1 LTQTEPQNT
10 GEPANRMSGAG
21 KALTNELLVREYTS
35 AVYGLCLAYTR
46 NIHDAEDAVQDVFL
60 KAFAKL
66 HTLKDSACIRSWLL
80 KIARRTCIDKHR
92 KGLATDAILQKAC
105 TTPGSADDEIR
116 CLHQAL
122 SELPEQYRETIF
134 LYYLD
139 GRSCANIA
147 QSLGISEM
155 AVRQRL
161 VRGRTMLQDL
171 FLEDQQ

>member
-1 LTQTEPQNT
+1 
-10 GEPANRMSGAG
+10 MSGAG

-105 TTPGSADDEIR
+105 TSQVPPMMKSGVCIRLSLSCRNSIGRQYFSTTSMVEAVPTSLKASVSAKW
-116 CLHQAL
+116 
-122 SELPEQYRETIF
+122 P
-134 LYYLD
+134 
-139 GRSCANIA
+139 
-147 QSLGISEM
+147 
-155 AVRQRL
+155 
-161 VRGRTMLQDL
+161 
-171 FLEDQQ
+171 